1 MLSGRIN
8 NEYIPLTKE
17 ATYAKIK
24 NSLEIIQRQNKRIQF
39 YNQFKKHDYNSII
52 PLKIYQTWHTKNLPP
67 LMKSAVNKMKLQH
80 PRFEHFLFDDN
91 DCRNFIQTH
100 FSKDVLLAFDSLVP
114 GAYKADLWRYCVL
127 YINGGIYVDIKY
139 CCVNQFKFIELTEA
153 EHFVLD
159 VDGGSIYNAL
169 LVCLPKNEILLKC
182 INRIVEN
189 VATRYYG
196 SSCLDPTGPGLLAK
210 MLSESD
216 RSKISLSHLW
226 NRSNNSKFI
235 LYKNI
240 AILKMYNDYYSEQD
254 KYQRVNHYSTLWS
267 QRKIYSR

>member
-1 MLSGRIN
+1 MRNMKNIIYKKSVEEEKKIIEIEKTLS
-8 NEYIPLTKE
+8 IPYPLKS
-17 ATYAKIK
+17 
-24 NSLEIIQRQNKRIQF
+24 N
-39 YNQFKKHDYNSII
+39 YNIII
-52 PLKIYQTWHTKNLPP
+52 PTNIFQTWHSKILPP
-67 LMKSAVNKMKLQH
+67 LMTQSIIKIKKLN
-80 PRFEHFLFDDN
+80 PKFNYFLYDDN
-91 DCRNFIQTH
+91 DCREFIRLNFR
-100 FSKDVLLAFDSLVP
+100 KDVLDAYDRLIP

-127 YINGGIYVDIKY
+127 YINGGIYLDIKY

-189 VATRYYG
+189 VSNRYYG

-210 MLSESD
+210 MLSSSD
-216 RSKISLSHLW
+216 KSKISLTHLW

-240 AILKMYNDYYSEQD
+240 AILKMYDYYYNEHD
-254 KYQRVNHYSTLWS
+254 KYQKVNHYSALWS